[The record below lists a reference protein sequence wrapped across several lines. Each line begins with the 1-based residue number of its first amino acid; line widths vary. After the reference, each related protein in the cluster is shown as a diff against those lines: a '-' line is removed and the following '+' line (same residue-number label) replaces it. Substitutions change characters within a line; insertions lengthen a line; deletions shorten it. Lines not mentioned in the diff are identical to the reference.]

1 MGIKKIPSKSTKYS
15 HLYPIFVK
23 MSFKRKEPENARNQI
38 ENKGSALCRTPGL

>member
-1 MGIKKIPSKSTKYS
+1 MGMKEIPSKFTKFS

-23 MSFKRKEPENARNQI
+23 KSIKRKEPENARNQI